1 MTLGPS
7 VNVQAEA
14 PGWFGKLA
22 MLGDF
27 ASRRLSNEWIRPRD
41 EWLSACMR
49 TSQERLGERWLATY
63 LAAPVWRFAWAPGIV
78 DTQWWFGILMPSCDY
93 VGRYFPLLVVQRRAQ
108 PPVDRFAL
116 DHLEW
121 WWGHVAQAGLATLA
135 DGARLDTFEQALLDA
150 PPWPGGNGPAWS
162 RRQPAGDRERLALV
176 DGASLVDLAHG
187 LAAEG
192 LRQHMTGKSF
202 WWPLRTERGS
212 ASCTMAVGLPPA
224 SAFADLL
231 TGAW

>member
-1 MTLGPS
+1 
-7 VNVQAEA
+7 VNAQTEA

-22 MLGDF
+22 VLGDF
-27 ASRRLSNEWIRPRD
+27 ASRRLSDDWIRPCD
-41 EWLSACMR
+41 DWLSACMR

-78 DTQWWFGILMPSCDY
+78 DAQWWFGILMPSCDN
-93 VGRYFPLLVVQRRAQ
+93 VGRYFPLVVAQGRAQ

-121 WWGHVAQAGLATLA
+121 WWDHLARAGLATLA
-135 DGARLDTFEQALLDA
+135 DGARLDAFEQALLDA
-150 PPWPGGNGPAWS
+150 PPWPGGIGPVWS
-162 RRQPAGDRERLALV
+162 RPLQAGDRERRAVV
-176 DGASLVDLAHG
+176 DGASLADLAHG
-187 LAAEG
+187 VAAEG
-192 LRQHMTGKSF
+192 LRRHMAGKTF
-202 WWPLRTERGS
+202 WWPVRTERGS
-212 ASCTMAVGLPPA
+212 ASCTLAIGLPPA